1 MIKYLIKG
9 GKPLRGAVR
18 IGGAKNSG
26 FKLMIASLL
35 GQGESRLL
43 DIFRIG
49 DVEVTKKAIKDL
61 GGVVKSPGEGT
72 IFVNPDKIKS
82 FKIPEELAYKS
93 RGSVMF
99 AGPLLARFGQADI
112 PLPGGCKIGKRPI
125 ERHLEGLKALG
136 AKLEYH
142 NCSVRLSADRLTGT
156 KYRFDKNTHTGTETL
171 IMAAVLASG
180 TTILENAALEIEI
193 DDLIEFLNKMG
204 AKIKRL
210 PNKVIKIEGVKKLKG
225 TIHKAM
231 PDRNEAVSYA
241 CAALATKG
249 DIIIENA
256 CADHLTA
263 FLQKVKETGGGY
275 QTDDFGIRFWYKQP
289 LKATKVVTGPHP
301 GFMTD
306 WQPLWT
312 TLMTQAEGESEI
324 IEAVYEYRFAY
335 IDDLNKMGAKIKF
348 FDPQVK
354 NPESFYNF
362 NLIDDFAANQHAVKV
377 LGKTHLKGMNIKV
390 PDIRAG
396 ATLMLAALIAEGE
409 STLTDTGHIQRGY
422 EDLDIRLKKLGAD
435 IKKSE

>member
-1 MIKYLIKG
+1 
-9 GKPLRGAVR
+9 
-18 IGGAKNSG
+18 
-26 FKLMIASLL
+26 
-35 GQGESRLL
+35 
-43 DIFRIG
+43 
-49 DVEVTKKAIKDL
+49 
-61 GGVVKSPGEGT
+61 
-72 IFVNPDKIKS
+72 
-82 FKIPEELAYKS
+82 
-93 RGSVMF
+93 
-99 AGPLLARFGQADI
+99 
-112 PLPGGCKIGKRPI
+112 
-125 ERHLEGLKALG
+125 
-136 AKLEYH
+136 
-142 NCSVRLSADRLTGT
+142 
-156 KYRFDKNTHTGTETL
+156 
-171 IMAAVLASG
+171 
-180 TTILENAALEIEI
+180 
-193 DDLIEFLNKMG
+193 MG

-225 TIHKAM
+225 AIHKAM

-256 CADHLTA
+256 YVDHLTA
-263 FLQKVKETGGGY
+263 FLQKVKEAGGGY

-362 NLIDDFAANQHAVKV
+362 NLIDDFAVNQHAVKV
-377 LGKTHLKGMNIKV
+377 LGKTHLKGMNLKV

-396 ATLMLAALIAEGE
+396 ATLILAALIAEGE

>member
-9 GKPLRGAVR
+9 GKPLKGAVR
-18 IGGAKNSG
+18 IGGAKNSS

-35 GQGESRLL
+35 AQGESRLL
-43 DIFRIG
+43 DISRIG
-49 DVEVTKKAIKDL
+49 DVEVTKKVIKSL
-61 GGVVKSPGEGT
+61 GGGVKSPGEGT
-72 IFVNPDKIKS
+72 IFINPDKIDS
-82 FKIPEELAYKS
+82 FKIPKQLAYMS
-93 RGSVMF
+93 RGSMMF

-112 PLPGGCKIGKRPI
+112 PLPGGCKIGKRPV
-125 ERHLEGLKALG
+125 ERHLEGLQALG
-136 AKLEYH
+136 AKLNYH
-142 NCSVRLSADRLTGT
+142 NCSVHISTDRLIGT

-180 TTILENAALEIEI
+180 TTVLENAALEVEV

-210 PNKVIKIEGVKKLKG
+210 PDRVIKIEGVKKLKG
-225 TIHKAM
+225 VIHKAI

-263 FLQKVKETGGGY
+263 FLEKVKQAGGGFE
-275 QTDDFGIRFWYKQP
+275 TDDFGIRFWYKGP
-289 LKATKVVTGPHP
+289 LKATKMITGPHP

-306 WQPLWT
+306 WQPLWA
-312 TLMTQAEGESEI
+312 TLMTQAQGESEI

-335 IDDLNKMGAKIKF
+335 INDLNKMGAKIKTF
-348 FDPQVK
+348 NPDIK
-354 NPESFYNF
+354 NPKSFYNF
-362 NLIDDFAANQHAVKV
+362 NLSDDTPGNKHAIKV
-377 LGKTHLKGMNIKV
+377 QGPTSLSGVNLEV

-396 ATLMLAALIAEGE
+396 ATLMLAALIAKGK
-409 STLTDTGHIQRGY
+409 SVLIDSGHIQRGY
-422 EDLDIRLKKLGAD
+422 EDLDVCLKKLGAD
-435 IKKSE
+435 IEKIK